1 MIKDRPW
8 LLLSCGKL
16 NQTTK
21 CGCKARGVLLSF
33 LRLGRG
39 VTIGCRGPG
48 PRCLGL
54 DLTSKQGVDGV
65 QPVVEVSVTAR
76 LENNGGMGYTV
87 SLYTHTLDITRIL
100 SKDKLTVVF

>member
-1 MIKDRPW
+1 M
-8 LLLSCGKL
+8 
-16 NQTTK
+16 
-21 CGCKARGVLLSF
+21 
-33 LRLGRG
+33 
-39 VTIGCRGPG
+39 TIGCRGPG

-76 LENNGGMGYTV
+76 LENNGGLGYTV

-100 SKDKLTVVF
+100 SKDK